1 VQEIWDTGN
10 RALRLEV
17 SIKCTGKC
25 TFRVIASDEKPF
37 SKYADRK
44 IEVDGYRTIY
54 LSFPVT
60 PKKLKIDIDCV
71 RGGENKS
78 DFIAKINETDLIT
91 YNINQD
97 AETKQFLNLAVYFSQ
112 VAGFEKPDVNGRIF
126 KTKDGKFNIKY
137 FPQIVDFRTGR
148 VLNTPARIGHNT
160 GIIEIAQISMI
171 KYTVA
176 MRMIILLHEY
186 SHKYQNPKMGLEISN
201 EIGADINALYIYL
214 GLGFSKVDA
223 IYVFANVFLKAQS
236 QSNLMRMRKIMEYI
250 KRFENEEYAKVIK

>member
-1 VQEIWDTGN
+1 MQEIWDTGN

>member
-1 VQEIWDTGN
+1 MQEIWDTGN

-112 VAGFEKPDVNGRIF
+112 VAGFEKSDANGRIF
-126 KTKDGKFNIKY
+126 KTKDGNFNIKY

-160 GIIEIAQISMI
+160 GIIEVAQVSMI

-186 SHKYQNPKMGLEISN
+186 SHKYRNPKMGLEISN

-236 QSNLMRMRKIMEYI
+236 QSNLTRMRKIMEYI